1 MKLVLSL
8 LLIISCFPFFGQNYF
23 SFKGVVIDSSA
34 TENVEFKL
42 IELNKETISNSL
54 GFFQFD
60 SLPAGNYTIVSFHP
74 NFEQDTFTI
83 QIPQLI
89 VPEIINLRTSKSL
102 SFNTVTVSKTRRKKT
117 SFEKM
122 QKSTSIVNNVKKNE
136 IDHLPTKN
144 AADLAQRLPSV
155 SLFRS
160 KGESNM
166 VSMRGTP
173 VDWTSVLVNGDRL
186 PVACEDNPTRS
197 FEFEAFPSVF
207 VDEVIEAK
215 GITPDLE
222 SDNIGGALNFLF
234 PDFSDSSSTQ
244 LELAIGQNFYAKLP
258 YGNMN
263 FSHSN
268 TFKNKKFSYL
278 ISGTYFGRTYA
289 TQARKTIFG
298 NNFNHGINRL
308 ELRNYHGFRGTAGV
322 HAAIAYRPTSK
333 LTFTLR
339 SFGGQMIDDKN
350 MDKIS
355 FNWYEDNL
363 RRVRLQN
370 AKGKLVRQI
379 YGLTFQTDVKINQ
392 KINTF
397 IRLSNYKNEFKPR
410 NYPYKGDDAR
420 NGFVFLDFM
429 SPEVNFSDYEQTD
442 FYGQAIDPN
451 ATDFSLI
458 KLIGSDNP
466 YGNGGNPAAIVP
478 NFTDQLSP
486 SDFEFT
492 QAYSEINRISETD
505 PIVFQNDWEVKF
517 NDKWLFN
524 AGLKYRFKSGSRLIS
539 KHDWFKDYSG
549 GNSEPILMSD
559 FSLRPFNENGSF
571 FQNLN
576 GDLYANFNYSILD
589 KESVST
595 FFNENGQQLREV
607 PMNTSNFEYNQWVG
621 ASYTYIEHQSS
632 GFAML
637 TYSGK
642 KFDFLTGLRVEH
654 TYLIETSDTLTNE
667 LALDTLTNTY
677 YNVPKS
683 ITIFRPYVGFL
694 PSFHINWYASKK
706 TNLKFGISRTMH
718 RPNFEE
724 TKPGQ
729 AVIKYNE
736 LDFTFGNPNLKPVFS
751 INLDVDGEFYFSES
765 SVLTVGAYFKQI
777 SNHIYTLSKPDVDP
791 ISGATMRYF
800 ANASDSWVGGLELFY
815 AQKIGWIHTSL
826 KDIGIRLNASFS
838 DSRMQIEG
846 RPKNQKMTKQVP
858 FLGAIELFYENDKF
872 EFHTNL
878 SYTSRYLNEL
888 NLVYLNG
895 ELLHKDDDF
904 DVYTNDFINLEASCL
919 VQFSSKVQMKA
930 ELGNILNYS
939 ESKSRGKA
947 WRMLNQEYFGV
958 RGELGIIFSL

>member
-1 MKLVLSL
+1 MKHFLSFL
-8 LLIISCFPFFGQNYF
+8 FFASCFPFFGQTYF
-23 SFKGVVIDSSA
+23 SFKGIVKDSS
-34 TENVEFKL
+34 TIEGVELKL
-42 IELNKETISNSL
+42 VELNKKTYSNSQ

-60 SLPAGNYTIVSFHP
+60 SLVAGNYQLVCFQK
-74 NFEQDTFTI
+74 NYEQDTFNI
-83 QIPQLI
+83 LIPQTKI
-89 VPEIINLRTSKSL
+89 QEVFKLR
-102 SFNTVTVSKTRRKKT
+102 VSKTLNLNTVFVSKNRRRKT
-117 SFEKM
+117 SFQKM
-122 QKSTSIVNNVKKNE
+122 QKSTSIVNTVKKSE

-197 FEFEAFPSVF
+197 FEFEAFPAVF

-234 PDFSDSSSTQ
+234 PEFADSSSTQ
-244 LELAIGQNFYAKLP
+244 LEFAIGQNFYSNLP

-268 TFKNKKFSYL
+268 TSKNKKFSYL

-322 HAAIAYRPTSK
+322 HAAIAYKPTSK

-339 SFGGQMIDDKN
+339 SFGGQMLDDKN

-379 YGLTFQTDVKINQ
+379 YGATFEVDYKINQ
-392 KINTF
+392 KIATNF
-397 IRLSNYKNEFKPR
+397 RLSSYKNEFKPR
-410 NYPYKGDDAR
+410 NFPYKGNDAR

-429 SPEVNFSDYEQTD
+429 SPEVNFTDYEQTD

-451 ATDFSLI
+451 STDFSLI

-466 YGNGGNPAAIVP
+466 YGNGGDPAAISP

-492 QAYSEINRISETD
+492 QAYSEINRISDTD
-505 PIVFQNDWEVKF
+505 PIVLQNDWEVKF

-539 KHDWFKDYSG
+539 KHDWFRDFSG
-549 GNSEPILMSD
+549 GNSDPILLSD
-559 FSLRPFNENGSF
+559 FSLRPFMNNGSF

-576 GDLYANFNYSILD
+576 GDLYSNFNYQILD
-589 KESVST
+589 KESVAS
-595 FFNENGQQLREV
+595 FFTENGQSLREV

-621 ASYTYIEHQSS
+621 ASYTYKEHQSS

-706 TNLKFGISRTMH
+706 MNFKFGVSRTMH

-777 SNHIYTLSKPDVDP
+777 SNHIYTLSKPNVDP

-800 ANASDSWVGGLELFY
+800 ANASASWVGGLELFY
-815 AQKIGWIHTSL
+815 AQKFGWIHSSL
-826 KDIGIRLNASFS
+826 KDVGIRMNASFS

-846 RPKNQKMTKQVP
+846 RPENQKMTKQVP

-872 EFHTNL
+872 ELHTNL

-904 DVYTNDFINLEASCL
+904 DVYTNDFMNLEASIL
-919 VQFSSKVQMKA
+919 VQLSNRIKMKA

-939 ESKSRGKA
+939 ESKSRGKD
-947 WRMLNQEYFGV
+947 WRMLNQEYFGL
-958 RGELGIIFSL
+958 RGEVGVVISL